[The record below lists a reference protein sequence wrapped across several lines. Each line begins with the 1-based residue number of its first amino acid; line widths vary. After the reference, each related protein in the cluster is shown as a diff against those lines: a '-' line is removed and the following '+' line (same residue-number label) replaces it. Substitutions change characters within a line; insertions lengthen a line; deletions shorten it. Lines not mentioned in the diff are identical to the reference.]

1 MDASGNREVNPL
13 QLDNLTWQR
22 AIGAKTTDFLHDHS
36 AATVARTKMMVFG
49 WVKRNLW
56 PTCQGD
62 WLCPAPGLPYGQ
74 GSACW

>member
-1 MDASGNREVNPL
+1 MYGGEGRLDANGNREVNPL

-49 WVKRNLW
+49 WVQTKTLVN
-56 PTCQGD
+56 
-62 WLCPAPGLPYGQ
+62 AVM
-74 GSACW
+74 